1 MTYASEEAAGKG
13 PVELYRFVLNT
24 ASPEVFTYSS
34 DVLPST
40 FNAGAGDETYVPAV
54 GLKRDR
60 ITSAQESTKA
70 QTSVTVSKD
79 VPVVALFVNGAA
91 PALVTC
97 TIYRFHRG
105 DDISGGLTSPNIA
118 TSCLYQ
124 VAGCSRRGANATL
137 LLMQPWRVIQ
147 DSVPRYH
154 IQVICNHD
162 FTGPG
167 CGVVAATYTQSGTV
181 SSIDVSG
188 LVIGLTLGST
198 ALPLGSYVDGT
209 LTFGSFTA
217 AVTGHT
223 ASAGTATTIT
233 LIAPIPGL
241 TVGAT
246 ISLLRG
252 CDHQYSTCTN
262 TFSNG
267 PRHFGFPDLPNDD
280 PWSREGGIPLLGT
293 DG

>member
-1 MTYASEEAAGKG
+1 MTYATEEAAGAG
-13 PVELYRFVLNT
+13 PIELYRFVLTT
-24 ASPEVFTYSS
+24 ATPEVFTYSS
-34 DVLPST
+34 DVVSYT
-40 FNAGAGDETYVPAV
+40 FNAGAGDETYAPAI

-70 QTSVTVSKD
+70 QTAVTVEKD
-79 VPVVALFVNGAA
+79 LPVANLFVNGAA

-97 TIYRFHRG
+97 TIFRFHRG
-105 DDISGGLTSPNIA
+105 DDISGGVTSPNIA

-124 VAGCSRRGANATL
+124 VAGCSRFGAYAKLT
-137 LLMQPWRVIQ
+137 LMQPWRVIQ

-154 IQVICNHD
+154 IQVICNHN

-167 CGVVAATYTQSGTV
+167 CGVNPATFTQSGTV
-181 SSIDVSG
+181 SSVDVTG
-188 LVIGLTLGST
+188 LILGLTLGT
-198 ALPLGSYVDGT
+198 AALPAGSYVDGV

-217 AVTGHT
+217 DVIGSAAPSGDDVTV
-223 ASAGTATTIT
+223 T

-241 TVGAT
+241 AVGST

-252 CDHQYSTCTN
+252 CDHTFASCQN
-262 TFSNG
+262 IFSNG
-267 PRHFGFPDLPNDD
+267 PNHFGFPDLPNDD
-280 PWSREGGIPLLGT
+280 PWSRGGIPLLGT